1 MAEVYQKVA
10 EKMPS
15 MSKAQEKIAKYILS
29 HPNSI
34 PFLTVEKLAS
44 LSGVSIATVTR
55 FVTFLGYKGYPEF
68 LKETQE
74 TIKEQVKSSER
85 IKMNNS
91 NMREADN
98 SRKLYEVF
106 EDDINNI
113 KYTMEEMNIFEL
125 KKAVNLLV
133 NAKRIYIVARRSST
147 SLAVF
152 FKYYLELMFNNV
164 TLIENIEQIPKQI
177 NRDTG
182 EDVII
187 GISFD
192 KYAKS
197 AVEIFTH
204 LKNRGASTIAITDT
218 MLSPLVPYAD
228 VTLKAAGGSSSFNGS
243 FAGPLSLINAII
255 VSIEQ
260 EKQDCYE
267 NNIQI
272 LEEALNK
279 FELVM

>member
-44 LSGVSIATVTR
+44 FSGVSIATVTR

-85 IKMNNS
+85 IRKNDK
-91 NMREADN
+91 NMREAD
-98 SRKLYEVF
+98 SGRKLYEVL
-106 EDDINNI
+106 EDDMNNI
-113 KYTMEEMNIFEL
+113 KYTMEELNIFEL

-164 TLIENIEQIPKQI
+164 VLIENIEQIPKQI
-177 NRDTG
+177 NIGTG

-204 LKNRGASTIAITDT
+204 LKNRGASTIAITDS

-228 VTLKAAGGSSSFNGS
+228 VTLKAAGGSRSFSGS
-243 FAGPLSLINAII
+243 FAGPLSLINAVI

-267 NNIQI
+267 NNVQI

>member
-85 IKMNNS
+85 IKMKDIQ
-91 NMREADN
+91 ETDN
-98 SRKLYEVF
+98 SRKICEVF
-106 EDDINNI
+106 EDDMNNI
-113 KYTMEEMNIFEL
+113 KYTMEELNIFEL

-133 NAKRIYIVARRSST
+133 NAKRIYIVARRSAV

-152 FKYYLELMFNNV
+152 FKYYLEIMFNNV
-164 TLIENIEQIPKQI
+164 ILIENIEQIPKHI
-177 NRDTG
+177 NRGTG

-204 LKNRGASTIAITDT
+204 LKNRGASTIAITDN

-260 EKQDCYE
+260 EKQDCYK

-272 LEEALNK
+272 LEEALSK

>member
-85 IKMNNS
+85 IKMKDIQ
-91 NMREADN
+91 ETDN
-98 SRKLYEVF
+98 SRKICEVF
-106 EDDINNI
+106 EDDMNNI
-113 KYTMEEMNIFEL
+113 KYTMEELNIFEL

-133 NAKRIYIVARRSST
+133 NAKRIYIVARRSAV

-152 FKYYLELMFNNV
+152 FKYYLEIMFNNV
-164 TLIENIEQIPKQI
+164 ILIENIEQIPKHI
-177 NRDTG
+177 NRGTG

-204 LKNRGASTIAITDT
+204 LKNRGASTIAITDN

-255 VSIEQ
+255 VSIEH
-260 EKQDCYE
+260 EKQDCYK
-267 NNIQI
+267 NNVQI
-272 LEEALNK
+272 LEEALSK

>member
-85 IKMNNS
+85 IKMKYIQ
-91 NMREADN
+91 ETDN
-98 SRKLYEVF
+98 SRKICEVF
-106 EDDINNI
+106 EDDMNNI
-113 KYTMEEMNIFEL
+113 KYTMEELNIFEL

-133 NAKRIYIVARRSST
+133 NAKRIYIVARRSAV

-152 FKYYLELMFNNV
+152 FKYYLEIMFNNV
-164 TLIENIEQIPKQI
+164 ILIENIEQIPKHI
-177 NRDTG
+177 NRGTG

-204 LKNRGASTIAITDT
+204 LKNRGASTIAITDN

-260 EKQDCYE
+260 EKQDCYK

-272 LEEALNK
+272 LEEALSK

>member
-10 EKMPS
+10 EKIPS

-85 IKMNNS
+85 IKMKDIQES
-91 NMREADN
+91 DN
-98 SRKLYEVF
+98 SRKIYEVF
-106 EDDINNI
+106 EDDMNNI
-113 KYTMEEMNIFEL
+113 KYTMEELNIFEL
-125 KKAVNLLV
+125 KKAVSLLV
-133 NAKRIYIVARRSST
+133 NAKRIYLVARRSS
-147 SLAVF
+147 SALAVF

-164 TLIENIEQIPKQI
+164 ILIENIEQIPKHI
-177 NRDTG
+177 NKDTG

-197 AVEIFTH
+197 AVDIFTH
-204 LKNRGASTIAITDT
+204 LKNRGATTIAITDN

-228 VTLKAAGGSSSFNGS
+228 VTLKATGGNSSFSGS

-255 VSIEQ
+255 VSIEH
-260 EKQDCYE
+260 EKQDCYK
-267 NNIQI
+267 NNVQI
-272 LEEALNK
+272 LEEALSK

>member
-85 IKMNNS
+85 IKMKDIHES
-91 NMREADN
+91 DN
-98 SRKLYEVF
+98 SRKICEIF
-106 EDDINNI
+106 EDDMNNI
-113 KYTMEEMNIFEL
+113 KYTMEELNIFEL

-133 NAKRIYIVARRSST
+133 NAKRIYIVARRSAV

-152 FKYYLELMFNNV
+152 FKYYLEIMFNNV
-164 TLIENIEQIPKQI
+164 ILIENIEQIPKHI
-177 NRDTG
+177 NRGTG

-204 LKNRGASTIAITDT
+204 LKNRGASTIAITDN

-260 EKQDCYE
+260 EKEDCYK
-267 NNIQI
+267 NNVQI
-272 LEEALNK
+272 LEEALSK